1 MSKRKDKKMGSEQ
14 ISNALK
20 DLSQP
25 LAPGKCWTHSSYPIN
40 EDATGACMYAT
51 YGHHCHM

>member
-1 MSKRKDKKMGSEQ
+1 MGSEQ